1 MQNKAEKTIVKLV
14 EDLAFSDSPLMKEG
28 DNSEDDGKSII
39 PCRLHIGRMVSLS
52 LTHDE

>member
-1 MQNKAEKTIVKLV
+1 MQNKAEKIIVELF
-14 EDLAFSDSPLMKEG
+14 EDLAFSDSPIMKEG

-39 PCRLHIGRMVSLS
+39 PCCLQVGRTVSLS